1 MSLSDGI
8 RKSMDMDNSQ
18 NSESHKAG
26 ENGEKSKNK
35 SAGDPQQSTCY
46 WYDIFFLNKKINGVQ
61 N

>member
-8 RKSMDMDNSQ
+8 RKSIDMDNSQ

-46 WYDIFFLNKKINGVQ
+46 WYDIFFSK
-61 N
+61 